1 MYAYIDETGNTGP
14 NIFDLEQP
22 VFTYG
27 ALVTKTNFDLIHRRT
42 FRALAKRVGV
52 TSLHAS
58 EMGAERIEAVARELR
73 RVVREADARFYI
85 SRAVKSDVAATKFV
99 DAIFDSGENLA
110 VPWHTYNFR
119 PLRLLL
125 TVNVAFLLDHELKRR
140 FWSALM
146 SRSGAASRMLLVSTL
161 QDFLPRIDRLPDRRS
176 QQLIREAVSWAIEN
190 PKSLYVHATSKALRY
205 GHLPNIAIFPDL
217 LWGIELQS
225 QKWDLAVREI
235 KHDRQQQFG
244 TTLKYWHE
252 LSSTAPPD
260 SLYLPG
266 GETYSFRRVPGSAFQ
281 ITSHEDSPGIQL
293 ADLVLW
299 VLQRLEN
306 RMPLGPETAR
316 FLRSVADKT
325 SVSELSLA
333 SIREYLSEVFAK
345 VDSAPLSEEELRR
358 ARKLLDEAETRRR
371 RAIEDYARQKV
382 KETAA

>member
-22 VFTYG
+22 IFTYG
-27 ALVTKTNFDLIHRRT
+27 ALITKTNFDLIHRHT
-42 FRALAKRVGV
+42 FRTLATRVGV
-52 TSLHAS
+52 TSLHAA
-58 EMGAERIEAVARELR
+58 EMGAARIEEVASKLR

-125 TVNVAFLLDHELKRR
+125 TVNVASLLDHQLRRR
-140 FWSALM
+140 FWAALM
-146 SRSGAASRMLLVSTL
+146 SRSEAECTILLVSTL
-161 QDFLPRIDRLPDRRS
+161 QDFLTRVDRLPDRRS

-190 PKSLYVHATSKALRY
+190 PESLYVHTTSKALRY

-225 QKWDLAVREI
+225 NKWNRAVKEI

-252 LSSTAPPD
+252 LHSTAPPD
-260 SLYLPG
+260 ARYLPG
-266 GETYSFRRVPGSAFQ
+266 GETYTFRRVPGSAFQ

-299 VLQRLEN
+299 VLQRLED

-316 FLRSVADKT
+316 FLRSVASKT

-333 SIREYLSEVFAK
+333 WIREYLGDIFTK
-345 VDSAPLSEEELRR
+345 VDSAPLSEDDLQRGR
-358 ARKLLDEAETRRR
+358 NFLDEVEARRR
-371 RAIEDYARQKV
+371 RAIEDYARQKA
-382 KETAA
+382 KQMTA